1 MDYLNMNQYNRDFNG
16 NDIFEYDTSC
26 GRMLDR
32 CVCVCYP
39 YLILQ
44 HISLMDFNYV

>member
-32 CVCVCYP
+32 YVRYP

>member
-1 MDYLNMNQYNRDFNG
+1 MNQYNRDFNG

-32 CVCVCYP
+32 CVCV
-39 YLILQ
+39 LSILN
-44 HISLMDFNYV
+44 STAYFPNGF

>member
-1 MDYLNMNQYNRDFNG
+1 MDYWNMDQYNRDFNG

-32 CVCVCYP
+32 CVRYP